1 MAALRGSTAG
11 YAVLA
16 GVLLLTGCTA
26 GSPST
31 VETAGAP
38 SVRASAPVE
47 SLLEGTTS
55 ASADPSREPAEGEPA
70 TLPPAPTAVPATASG
85 TLTPDVLPAAGDLGP
100 GWRTRVE
107 GGDEEEGVGNG
118 TAYQARDPREI
129 VETTIP
135 MGCARRS
142 SSPVPRDVLQAT
154 YRHAGTGAYAVA
166 LRMRFSDA
174 TAAQRFAEIRGRDL
188 EACRIQPDDP
198 YSGAAAPVL
207 VVSTGRDQQVARY
220 EVVGESQTWLSA
232 LRIVDTDVLTV
243 DSDAGPGTLDWQAL
257 GYEVP

>member
-1 MAALRGSTAG
+1 MAALRGSTTGA
-11 YAVLA
+11 AVLG
-16 GVLLLTGCTA
+16 GVLLLAGCSA
-26 GSPST
+26 GSSST
-31 VETAGAP
+31 GAIGDAA

-47 SLLEGTTS
+47 SLLDGSTS
-55 ASADPSREPAEGEPA
+55 APADSSREPALGEPT
-70 TLPPAPTAVPATASG
+70 TLPPAPTTVPATTSG
-85 TLTPDVLPAAGDLGP
+85 ALTQDLLPVAGDLGP

-107 GGDEEEGVGNG
+107 GVDEEEGVGNG

-142 SSPVPRDVLQAT
+142 PSPVPRDVLQAT

-166 LRMRFSDA
+166 LRMRFPDS
-174 TAAQRFAEIRGRDL
+174 AAAERFAEVRGRDL

-207 VVSTGRDQQVARY
+207 EITSSPAQQVSRY
-220 EVVGESQTWLSA
+220 ELVGESQTWLSA
-232 LRIVDTDVLTV
+232 LRIFGTDVLTV
-243 DSDAGPGTLDWQAL
+243 DSDAGPGTLDWRAL
-257 GYEVP
+257 GYDVP